1 VVVGGAA
8 VATKIAVFEK
18 AAAVVSGLVASGVD
32 RRGHAADL
40 LG

>member
-18 AAAVVSGLVASGVD
+18 AAAVASGLVASGAD
-32 RRGHAADL
+32 RCGHASDR